1 MTDFLPGNFSF
12 VTNVTYRN
20 IFEYDY
26 IIINK
31 MGDIAWNALK
41 VWNTDNPNYI
51 NNIINDSL
59 YPGHTAITYRLSLNN
74 LIYIANNGWE
84 NFFILKK
91 EIQ

>member
-1 MTDFLPGNFSF
+1 MTELLPGDFSF
-12 VTNVTYRN
+12 VIKYKN

-26 IIINK
+26 AVINK
-31 MGDIAWNALK
+31 MGEIAWDALK
-41 VWNTDNPNYI
+41 SWDTDKPTYI
-51 NNIINDSL
+51 NNIINDNL

-84 NFFILKK
+84 NFFILKN